1 MSRRKLVNEDAGPI
15 SLGRAERAIASG
27 DPREI
32 SLALLR
38 LALHGPNFERAEQL
52 AHEHL
57 THADVWVRRNAATAL
72 GHIARVHGELDVNAA
87 LRALHVLREDPE
99 MTDWADAALDDFE
112 MYLGV
117 RHPGSSTSLV
127 SEARMLAGPSIEPA
141 LQRAGT

>member
-1 MSRRKLVNEDAGPI
+1 MSRRRLVDEDAGP
-15 SLGRAERAIASG
+15 LELAVAERAIASG

-57 THADVWVRRNAATAL
+57 GHSDVWVRRNAATAL
-72 GHIARVHGELDVNAA
+72 GHIARVHGQMDVDAA
-87 LRALHVLREDPE
+87 LSALHALSEDPE
-99 MTDWADAALDDFE
+99 LTDWADAALDDFE

-117 RHPGSSTSLV
+117 RVPSSSRAPAARLV
-127 SEARMLAGPSIEPA
+127 T
-141 LQRAGT
+141 RA